1 MPHDA
6 MKISAEA
13 ESEDSPGSVDCVK
26 ILSGLPSYRYV
37 HFICN
42 ATSRVSANS
51 MTMESGAD
59 AQQGADTAVSE
70 TESQQITQ
78 AQIAT
83 LAQVT
88 MAAGHASATAPT
100 VTLVQLPNGQTVQ
113 VHGVIQAAQPSVI
126 QSPQVQTVQSDL
138 NMTELPV
145 NQISTVAESEDSQ
158 ESVDSV
164 TDSQKRREI
173 LSRRPSYRKIL
184 NDLSSDAPGVPR
196 IEEEKSEEDT
206 APAITTV
213 TVPTPIYQTSSG
225 QYIAITQGGA
235 IQLANNG
242 TDGVQGLQTLTMTN
256 AAAAQPGTT
265 ILQYAQTSDGQQ
277 ILVPSNQVVVQAA
290 SGDVQAYQI
299 RTAPTSTIAP
309 GVVMASSPAL
319 PSQGGAEEA
328 TRKREVRLMKN
339 REAARE
345 CRRKKKEYVKCLE
358 NRVAVLENQNKTLI
372 EELKAL
378 KDLYCHKSE

>member
-1 MPHDA
+1 
-6 MKISAEA
+6 
-13 ESEDSPGSVDCVK
+13 
-26 ILSGLPSYRYV
+26 
-37 HFICN
+37 
-42 ATSRVSANS
+42 
-51 MTMESGAD
+51 MTMESGAE
-59 AQQGADTAVSE
+59 AQQGADTAVAE
-70 TESQQITQ
+70 TETQQITQ

-88 MAAGHASATAPT
+88 VGAGHATATGPT

-126 QSPQVQTVQSDL
+126 QSPQVQTVQVTILCYEITRWFNFVS
-138 NMTELPV
+138 V
-145 NQISTVAESEDSQ
+145 YQISTVAESEDSQ

-196 IEEEKSEEDT
+196 IEEEKSEEDV

-299 RTAPTSTIAP
+299 RTAPASTIAP

>member
-1 MPHDA
+1 
-6 MKISAEA
+6 
-13 ESEDSPGSVDCVK
+13 
-26 ILSGLPSYRYV
+26 
-37 HFICN
+37 
-42 ATSRVSANS
+42 
-51 MTMESGAD
+51 MTMESGAENQQSGD
-59 AQQGADTAVSE
+59 AAGTEAETQQMTV
-70 TESQQITQ
+70 Q
-78 AQIAT
+78 AQPQIAT
-83 LAQVT
+83 LAQVS
-88 MAAGHASATAPT
+88 MPAAHATSSAPT

-126 QSPQVQTVQSDL
+126 QSPQVQTVQVLTEEIPNIVLL
-138 NMTELPV
+138 NLIACSYL
-145 NQISTVAESEDSQ
+145 QISTIAESEDSQ

-196 IEEEKSEEDT
+196 IEEEKSEEET
-206 APAITTV
+206 AAPAIATV

-235 IQLANNG
+235 IQLSNNG

-256 AAAAQPGTT
+256 AAATQPGTT
-265 ILQYAQTSDGQQ
+265 ILQYAQTTDGQQ

-290 SGDVQAYQI
+290 SGDVQTYQI

-319 PSQGGAEEA
+319 PTQPAEEA
-328 TRKREVRLMKN
+328 ARKREVRLMKN
-339 REAARE
+339 RHAARE

-378 KDLYCHKSE
+378 KDLYCHKSD

>member
-1 MPHDA
+1 
-6 MKISAEA
+6 
-13 ESEDSPGSVDCVK
+13 
-26 ILSGLPSYRYV
+26 
-37 HFICN
+37 
-42 ATSRVSANS
+42 
-51 MTMESGAD
+51 MTMESGAENQQSGD
-59 AQQGADTAVSE
+59 AAGTEAETQQMTV
-70 TESQQITQ
+70 Q
-78 AQIAT
+78 AQPQIAT
-83 LAQVT
+83 LAQVS
-88 MAAGHASATAPT
+88 MPAAHATSSAPT

-126 QSPQVQTVQSDL
+126 QSPQVQTVQVL
-138 NMTELPV
+138 TEEIPNMCLV
-145 NQISTVAESEDSQ
+145 KFDCCSYLQISTIAESEDSQ

-196 IEEEKSEEDT
+196 IEEEKSEEET
-206 APAITTV
+206 AAPAIATV

-235 IQLANNG
+235 IQLSNNG

-256 AAAAQPGTT
+256 AAATQPGTT
-265 ILQYAQTSDGQQ
+265 ILQYAQTTDGQQ

-290 SGDVQAYQI
+290 SGDVQTYQI

-319 PSQGGAEEA
+319 PTQPAEEA
-328 TRKREVRLMKN
+328 ARKREVRLMKN
-339 REAARE
+339 RHAARE

-378 KDLYCHKSE
+378 KDLYCHKSD

>member
-1 MPHDA
+1 
-6 MKISAEA
+6 
-13 ESEDSPGSVDCVK
+13 
-26 ILSGLPSYRYV
+26 
-37 HFICN
+37 
-42 ATSRVSANS
+42 
-51 MTMESGAD
+51 MTMESGAENQQSGD
-59 AQQGADTAVSE
+59 AAVTEAETQQMTV
-70 TESQQITQ
+70 Q
-78 AQIAT
+78 AQPQIAT
-83 LAQVT
+83 LAQVS
-88 MAAGHASATAPT
+88 MPAAHATSSAPT

-126 QSPQVQTVQSDL
+126 QSPQVQTVQVL
-138 NMTELPV
+138 TEEIPNIHWKCLV
-145 NQISTVAESEDSQ
+145 KFDCCSYLQISTIAESEDSQ

-196 IEEEKSEEDT
+196 IEEEKSEEET
-206 APAITTV
+206 AAPAIATV

-235 IQLANNG
+235 IQLSNNG

-256 AAAAQPGTT
+256 AAATQPGTT
-265 ILQYAQTSDGQQ
+265 ILQYAQTTDGQQ

-290 SGDVQAYQI
+290 SGDVQTYQI

-319 PSQGGAEEA
+319 PTQPAEEA
-328 TRKREVRLMKN
+328 ARKREVRLMKN
-339 REAARE
+339 RHVHSDQFFFTRE

-378 KDLYCHKSE
+378 KDLYCHKSD

>member
-1 MPHDA
+1 
-6 MKISAEA
+6 
-13 ESEDSPGSVDCVK
+13 
-26 ILSGLPSYRYV
+26 
-37 HFICN
+37 
-42 ATSRVSANS
+42 
-51 MTMESGAD
+51 MTMETGAD
-59 AQQGADTAVSE
+59 VQQGGDTAISE
-70 TESQQITQ
+70 TDSQQL
-78 AQIAT
+78 AT
-83 LAQVT
+83 LAQVS
-88 MAAGHASATAPT
+88 MAAAQASATGPT

-126 QSPQVQTVQSDL
+126 QSPQ
-138 NMTELPV
+138 
-145 NQISTVAESEDSQ
+145 ISTIAESDDSQ

-164 TDSQKRREI
+164 TDCQKRREI

-184 NDLSSDAPGVPR
+184 NDLSSDAPAVPR
-196 IEEEKSEEDT
+196 IEEEKSEEDST
-206 APAITTV
+206 PAITTV
-213 TVPTPIYQTSSG
+213 TMPTPIYQTSSG

-256 AAAAQPGTT
+256 AAGAQQGTT

-299 RTAPTSTIAP
+299 RTASSTIAP
-309 GVVMASSPAL
+309 GVVMASSPAI
-319 PSQGGAEEA
+319 PSQGGTEEV

>member
-1 MPHDA
+1 
-6 MKISAEA
+6 MK
-13 ESEDSPGSVDCVK
+13 
-26 ILSGLPSYRYV
+26 
-37 HFICN
+37 
-42 ATSRVSANS
+42 
-51 MTMESGAD
+51 MESAAE
-59 AQQGADTAVSE
+59 AQQGADTAVTE
-70 TESQQITQ
+70 TESQQITP

-83 LAQVT
+83 LAQVSMT
-88 MAAGHASATAPT
+88 AGHATAAGPT

-126 QSPQVQTVQSDL
+126 QSPQVQAVQ
-138 NMTELPV
+138 V
-145 NQISTVAESEDSQ
+145 NTHTYNISTIAESEDSQ

-184 NDLSSDAPGVPR
+184 NDLSSDAPAVPR
-196 IEEEKSEEDT
+196 IEEEKAEEDSSVAAAT
-206 APAITTV
+206 PAITTV

-256 AAAAQPGTT
+256 AAAAAQPGAT

-299 RTAPTSTIAP
+299 RAAPASTIAP

-319 PSQGGAEEA
+319 PTQGATEEV

>member
-1 MPHDA
+1 
-6 MKISAEA
+6 MKMEAAEA
-13 ESEDSPGSVDCVK
+13 QQ
-26 ILSGLPSYRYV
+26 
-37 HFICN
+37 
-42 ATSRVSANS
+42 
-51 MTMESGAD
+51 AD
-59 AQQGADTAVSE
+59 VAVTE
-70 TESQQITQ
+70 TETQHITP

-83 LAQVT
+83 LAQVS
-88 MAAGHASATAPT
+88 MATGHVSATGPT

-126 QSPQVQTVQSDL
+126 QSPQVQTVQ
-138 NMTELPV
+138 
-145 NQISTVAESEDSQ
+145 ISTIAESEDSQ
-158 ESVDSV
+158 ESMDSV

-184 NDLSSDAPGVPR
+184 NDLSSDAPAVPR
-196 IEEEKSEEDT
+196 IEEEKTEEDSAAV

-242 TDGVQGLQTLTMTN
+242 TDGVQGIQTLT
-256 AAAAQPGTT
+256 AAQPGAT

-299 RTAPTSTIAP
+299 RAAPASTIAP

-319 PSQGGAEEA
+319 PTQGATEEV

>member
-1 MPHDA
+1 
-6 MKISAEA
+6 
-13 ESEDSPGSVDCVK
+13 
-26 ILSGLPSYRYV
+26 
-37 HFICN
+37 
-42 ATSRVSANS
+42 
-51 MTMESGAD
+51 MTMDAGAD
-59 AQQGADTAVSE
+59 VQQGSETAVSE
-70 TESQQITQ
+70 TDTQ
-78 AQIAT
+78 QIAT
-83 LAQVT
+83 LAQVSI
-88 MAAGHASATAPT
+88 AAGQASVTGPT

-126 QSPQVQTVQSDL
+126 QSPQVQTVQ
-138 NMTELPV
+138 
-145 NQISTVAESEDSQ
+145 ISTIAESEDSQ
-158 ESVDSV
+158 ESVDSTTLLQKNLERSLV
-164 TDSQKRREI
+164 GHSSRAADRGGKKRRGI
-173 LSRRPSYRKIL
+173 GS
-184 NDLSSDAPGVPR
+184 
-196 IEEEKSEEDT
+196 
-206 APAITTV
+206 AIAAV

-256 AAAAQPGTT
+256 TGAAQSGAT

-299 RTAPTSTIAP
+299 RTASSGTITP
-309 GVVMASSPAL
+309 GVVMASG
-319 PSQGGAEEA
+319 QGGTEEV

>member
-1 MPHDA
+1 LNDHGIWSREP
-6 MKISAEA
+6 AEWRC
-13 ESEDSPGSVDCVK
+13 SRYRGRNPTDDSTGTTTDCNVSPGIYASSSRNIFCTHGD
-26 ILSGLPSYRYV
+26 LSS
-37 HFICN
+37 
-42 ATSRVSANS
+42 
-51 MTMESGAD
+51 
-59 AQQGADTAVSE
+59 
-70 TESQQITQ
+70 
-78 AQIAT
+78 
-83 LAQVT
+83 
-88 MAAGHASATAPT
+88 
-100 VTLVQLPNGQTVQ
+100 
-113 VHGVIQAAQPSVI
+113 AAQWADGSSAWSNSGCPAISYSV
-126 QSPQVQTVQSDL
+126 
-138 NMTELPV
+138 
-145 NQISTVAESEDSQ
+145 STGPDSSAESEDSQ

-196 IEEEKSEEDT
+196 IEEEKSEEET
-206 APAITTV
+206 AAPAIATV

-235 IQLANNG
+235 IQLSNNG

-256 AAAAQPGTT
+256 AAATQPGTT
-265 ILQYAQTSDGQQ
+265 ILQYAQTTDGQQ

-290 SGDVQAYQI
+290 SGDVQTYQI

-319 PSQGGAEEA
+319 PTQPAEEA
-328 TRKREVRLMKN
+328 ARKREVRLMKN

-378 KDLYCHKSE
+378 KDLYCHKSD

>member
-1 MPHDA
+1 MTEGVCFA
-6 MKISAEA
+6 K
-13 ESEDSPGSVDCVK
+13 
-26 ILSGLPSYRYV
+26 
-37 HFICN
+37 
-42 ATSRVSANS
+42 S
-51 MTMESGAD
+51 MTMESGAEVH
-59 AQQGADTAVSE
+59 QGGDTAVSE
-70 TESQQITQ
+70 TDSQQISQ

-83 LAQVT
+83 LAQVS
-88 MAAGHASATAPT
+88 MAAGHATSSGPT

-126 QSPQVQTVQSDL
+126 QSPQVQTVQ
-138 NMTELPV
+138 
-145 NQISTVAESEDSQ
+145 ISTLAESEDSQ

-184 NDLSSDAPGVPR
+184 NDLSSGDTPGVPR

-213 TVPTPIYQTSSG
+213 TMPTSCPIYQTSSG

-242 TDGVQGLQTLTMTN
+242 TDGIQGLQTLTMTN
-256 AAAAQPGTT
+256 AAAAQQGTT

-319 PSQGGAEEA
+319 SGQGGPEVEV

-345 CRRKKKEYVKCLE
+345 CRGKRKEYVKCLE

>member
-1 MPHDA
+1 
-6 MKISAEA
+6 MK
-13 ESEDSPGSVDCVK
+13 
-26 ILSGLPSYRYV
+26 
-37 HFICN
+37 
-42 ATSRVSANS
+42 
-51 MTMESGAD
+51 MESAVEE
-59 AQQGADTAVSE
+59 AQQGVETAATE
-70 TESQQITQ
+70 TVSQQITP
-78 AQIAT
+78 AQIAA
-83 LAQVT
+83 LAQVS
-88 MAAGHASATAPT
+88 MATAHASATGPT

-126 QSPQVQTVQSDL
+126 QSPQVQAV
-138 NMTELPV
+138 
-145 NQISTVAESEDSQ
+145 QISTVAESEDSQ
-158 ESVDSV
+158 ESVDGV

-184 NDLSSDAPGVPR
+184 NDLSSDAPAVPR
-196 IEEEKSEEDT
+196 IEEEKAEEDLSAAA
-206 APAITTV
+206 APSITTV

-242 TDGVQGLQTLTMTN
+242 TDGVQGLPTLTMTS
-256 AAAAQPGTT
+256 AAAAHPGAT

-290 SGDVQAYQI
+290 AGDVQAYQI
-299 RTAPTSTIAP
+299 RAAPASTIAP

-319 PSQGGAEEA
+319 PTQGATEEV

>member
-1 MPHDA
+1 
-6 MKISAEA
+6 
-13 ESEDSPGSVDCVK
+13 
-26 ILSGLPSYRYV
+26 
-37 HFICN
+37 
-42 ATSRVSANS
+42 
-51 MTMESGAD
+51 MTMEAC
-59 AQQGADTAVSE
+59 ADTQQSVE
-70 TESQQITQ
+70 TGTKLEPEIALAQ
-78 AQIAT
+78 ASIAT
-83 LAQVT
+83 GQV
-88 MAAGHASATAPT
+88 SSSSPT
-100 VTLVQLPNGQTVQ
+100 VALVQLPNGQTVQ

-126 QSPQVQTVQSDL
+126 QPPQVQAV
-138 NMTELPV
+138 
-145 NQISTVAESEDSQ
+145 QISTVADSEDSQ

-184 NDLSSDAPGVPR
+184 NDLSSDVPAVPC
-196 IEEEKSEEDT
+196 IEEEKSEDDSI
-206 APAITTV
+206 PAITTV
-213 TVPTPIYQTSSG
+213 TMSTPIYQTSSG

-242 TDGVQGLQTLTMTN
+242 TDGVQGLQALTMAN
-256 AAAAQPGTT
+256 AATAQPGAT

-277 ILVPSNQVVVQAA
+277 ILLPSNQVVVQAA

-299 RTAPTSTIAP
+299 RTAPTSAITP
-309 GVVMASSPAL
+309 GVVMATSPAL
-319 PSQGGAEEA
+319 GTGTGTEEV

>member
-1 MPHDA
+1 
-6 MKISAEA
+6 
-13 ESEDSPGSVDCVK
+13 
-26 ILSGLPSYRYV
+26 
-37 HFICN
+37 
-42 ATSRVSANS
+42 
-51 MTMESGAD
+51 MTMESGAENQQSGD
-59 AQQGADTAVSE
+59 AAVTEAENQQMTV
-70 TESQQITQ
+70 Q
-78 AQIAT
+78 AQPQIAT
-83 LAQVT
+83 LAQVS
-88 MAAGHASATAPT
+88 MPAAHATSSAPT

-126 QSPQVQTVQSDL
+126 QSPQVQTVQ
-138 NMTELPV
+138 
-145 NQISTVAESEDSQ
+145 ISTIAESEDSQ

-196 IEEEKSEEDT
+196 IEEEKSEEET
-206 APAITTV
+206 SAPAITTV

-256 AAAAQPGTT
+256 AAATQPGTT
-265 ILQYAQTSDGQQ
+265 ILQYAQTTDGQQ

-290 SGDVQAYQI
+290 SGDVQTYQI

-319 PSQGGAEEA
+319 PTQPAEEA
-328 TRKREVRLMKN
+328 ARKREVRLMKN
-339 REAARE
+339 R
-345 CRRKKKEYVKCLE
+345 Y
-358 NRVAVLENQNKTLI
+358 
-372 EELKAL
+372 
-378 KDLYCHKSE
+378 LYCIYLDCCGSDTSSDSGRHSCIFTTADTRIFALNLFFLVELIICNKVNV

>member
-1 MPHDA
+1 
-6 MKISAEA
+6 MKMEAAEA
-13 ESEDSPGSVDCVK
+13 
-26 ILSGLPSYRYV
+26 
-37 HFICN
+37 
-42 ATSRVSANS
+42 
-51 MTMESGAD
+51 
-59 AQQGADTAVSE
+59 QQADTAVTQSDA
-70 TESQQITQ
+70 QQITP

-83 LAQVT
+83 LGHVSS
-88 MAAGHASATAPT
+88 AGPT

-113 VHGVIQAAQPSVI
+113 VHGVIQTAQPSVI
-126 QSPQVQTVQSDL
+126 QSPQVQAV
-138 NMTELPV
+138 
-145 NQISTVAESEDSQ
+145 QISTIAESEDSQ

-173 LSRRPSYRKIL
+173 LSRRPSYRSIL
-184 NDLSSDAPGVPR
+184 NDLSSDAPAVPR
-196 IEEEKSEEDT
+196 IEEEKAEEDSASAAAAAT
-206 APAITTV
+206 PAITTV

-225 QYIAITQGGA
+225 QYT
-235 IQLANNG
+235 
-242 TDGVQGLQTLTMTN
+242 
-256 AAAAQPGTT
+256 
-265 ILQYAQTSDGQQ
+265 
-277 ILVPSNQVVVQAA
+277 A

-299 RTAPTSTIAP
+299 RAAPASTIAP
-309 GVVMASSPAL
+309 SVVMASSPAL
-319 PSQGGAEEA
+319 PTGGATEEV

>member
-1 MPHDA
+1 
-6 MKISAEA
+6 
-13 ESEDSPGSVDCVK
+13 
-26 ILSGLPSYRYV
+26 
-37 HFICN
+37 
-42 ATSRVSANS
+42 

-70 TESQQITQ
+70 TENQQITQ

-88 MAAGHASATAPT
+88 MAAGHGSATAPT

-126 QSPQVQTVQSDL
+126 QSPQVQTVQQI
-138 NMTELPV
+138 TK
-145 NQISTVAESEDSQ
+145 ISTVAESEDSQ

-164 TDSQKRREI
+164 TDSRKRREI

-225 QYIAITQGGA
+225 QYSKSVTEGGA

-299 RTAPTSTIAP
+299 RTAQTSTIAP

-319 PSQGGAEEA
+319 PNQGVAEEA

>member
-1 MPHDA
+1 
-6 MKISAEA
+6 
-13 ESEDSPGSVDCVK
+13 
-26 ILSGLPSYRYV
+26 
-37 HFICN
+37 
-42 ATSRVSANS
+42 
-51 MTMESGAD
+51 MESGAENQQSGD
-59 AQQGADTAVSE
+59 AAVTEAENQQMTV
-70 TESQQITQ
+70 Q
-78 AQIAT
+78 AQPQIAT
-83 LAQVT
+83 LAQVS
-88 MAAGHASATAPT
+88 MPAAHATSSAPT

-113 VHGVIQAAQPSVI
+113 VHGVIQTAQPSVI
-126 QSPQVQTVQSDL
+126 QSPQVQTVQ
-138 NMTELPV
+138 
-145 NQISTVAESEDSQ
+145 ISTIAESEDSQ

-196 IEEEKSEEDT
+196 IEEEKSEEEAT

-256 AAAAQPGTT
+256 AAATQPGTT
-265 ILQYAQTSDGQQ
+265 ILQYAQTTDGQQ
-277 ILVPSNQVVVQAA
+277 ILVPSNQVVLLQEMFRPTKFALHPQAPLHL
-290 SGDVQAYQI
+290 V
-299 RTAPTSTIAP
+299 
-309 GVVMASSPAL
+309 SSWHL
-319 PSQGGAEEA
+319 PQLFPLNQQKKQHEKE
-328 TRKREVRLMKN
+328 K
-339 REAARE
+339 EAARE

-378 KDLYCHKSE
+378 KDLYCHKSD

>member
-1 MPHDA
+1 
-6 MKISAEA
+6 MK
-13 ESEDSPGSVDCVK
+13 
-26 ILSGLPSYRYV
+26 
-37 HFICN
+37 
-42 ATSRVSANS
+42 
-51 MTMESGAD
+51 MESAVE
-59 AQQGADTAVSE
+59 AQQGIESAV
-70 TESQQITQ
+70 TESESPQITP

-83 LAQVT
+83 LAQI
-88 MAAGHASATAPT
+88 SA
-100 VTLVQLPNGQTVQ
+100 
-113 VHGVIQAAQPSVI
+113 I
-126 QSPQVQTVQSDL
+126 
-138 NMTELPV
+138 
-145 NQISTVAESEDSQ
+145 AESEDSQ

-184 NDLSSDAPGVPR
+184 NDLSSDAPAVPR
-196 IEEEKSEEDT
+196 IEEEKAEEDSSAAAAAAT
-206 APAITTV
+206 PAITTV

-256 AAAAQPGTT
+256 PAAAAQPGAT

-299 RTAPTSTIAP
+299 RAAPASTIAP

-319 PSQGGAEEA
+319 PTQGATEEV

>member
-1 MPHDA
+1 
-6 MKISAEA
+6 
-13 ESEDSPGSVDCVK
+13 
-26 ILSGLPSYRYV
+26 
-37 HFICN
+37 
-42 ATSRVSANS
+42 
-51 MTMESGAD
+51 MTMEA
-59 AQQGADTAVSE
+59 GADTQQSGEQVVSE
-70 TESQQITQ
+70 SEAQHITLSQLQ
-78 AQIAT
+78 ASI
-83 LAQVT
+83 
-88 MAAGHASATAPT
+88 AAGQLSTSGST

-126 QSPQVQTVQSDL
+126 QSPQVQTVQ
-138 NMTELPV
+138 
-145 NQISTVAESEDSQ
+145 ISTIAESEDSQ

-164 TDSQKRREI
+164 TDCQKRREI

-184 NDLSSDAPGVPR
+184 NDLSSDVPAVPR
-196 IEEEKSEEDT
+196 IEEEKSEDDT
-206 APAITTV
+206 APAVTTV
-213 TVPTPIYQTSSG
+213 SMPTPIYQTSSG

-242 TDGVQGLQTLTMTN
+242 TDGLQTLTMAN
-256 AAAAQPGTT
+256 AGQAGAT
-265 ILQYAQTSDGQQ
+265 ILQYAQTTDGQQ

-299 RTAPTSTIAP
+299 RTAPTSAITP
-309 GVVMASSPAL
+309 GVVMATSPAL
-319 PSQGGAEEA
+319 GSGGGGGTEEV

>member
-1 MPHDA
+1 
-6 MKISAEA
+6 MK
-13 ESEDSPGSVDCVK
+13 
-26 ILSGLPSYRYV
+26 
-37 HFICN
+37 
-42 ATSRVSANS
+42 
-51 MTMESGAD
+51 MESAVE
-59 AQQGADTAVSE
+59 AQQGVETAVTE
-70 TESQQITQ
+70 TESQQITP

-83 LAQVT
+83 LAQVSMT
-88 MAAGHASATAPT
+88 TGHASATGPT

-126 QSPQVQTVQSDL
+126 QSPQVQAV
-138 NMTELPV
+138 
-145 NQISTVAESEDSQ
+145 QISTIAESEDSQ

-184 NDLSSDAPGVPR
+184 NDLSSDAPAVPR
-196 IEEEKSEEDT
+196 IEEEKAEEDSSAAAAT
-206 APAITTV
+206 PSITTV

-256 AAAAQPGTT
+256 AAAAQPGAT

-299 RTAPTSTIAP
+299 RAAPASTIAP

-319 PSQGGAEEA
+319 PTQGATEEV

>member
-1 MPHDA
+1 
-6 MKISAEA
+6 
-13 ESEDSPGSVDCVK
+13 
-26 ILSGLPSYRYV
+26 
-37 HFICN
+37 
-42 ATSRVSANS
+42 
-51 MTMESGAD
+51 MTMEAGAD
-59 AQQGADTAVSE
+59 TQQSGETAVSE
-70 TESQQITQ
+70 SEAQQITLAQ
-78 AQIAT
+78 ASIAA
-83 LAQVT
+83 AQVT
-88 MAAGHASATAPT
+88 SSSPT

-126 QSPQVQTVQSDL
+126 QSPQVQTV
-138 NMTELPV
+138 
-145 NQISTVAESEDSQ
+145 QISTVAESEDSQ

-184 NDLSSDAPGVPR
+184 NDLSSDVPAVPR
-196 IEEEKSEEDT
+196 IEEEKSEDDT

-213 TVPTPIYQTSSG
+213 TMPTPIYQTSSG

-242 TDGVQGLQTLTMTN
+242 TDGVQGLQTLTMAN
-256 AAAAQPGTT
+256 AAGAQPGAT

-299 RTAPTSTIAP
+299 RTAPTSAITP
-309 GVVMASSPAL
+309 GVVMATSPAL
-319 PSQGGAEEA
+319 GSGGGTEEV

>member
-1 MPHDA
+1 M
-6 MKISAEA
+6 EA
-13 ESEDSPGSVDCVK
+13 
-26 ILSGLPSYRYV
+26 
-37 HFICN
+37 
-42 ATSRVSANS
+42 
-51 MTMESGAD
+51 GAD
-59 AQQGADTAVSE
+59 TQQSGETAVSE
-70 TESQQITQ
+70 SEAQQIS
-78 AQIAT
+78 
-83 LAQVT
+83 LAQASI
-88 MAAGHASATAPT
+88 AAAQVSSSSPT

-126 QSPQVQTVQSDL
+126 QSPQVQTV
-138 NMTELPV
+138 
-145 NQISTVAESEDSQ
+145 QISTVAESEDSQ

-184 NDLSSDAPGVPR
+184 NDLSSDVPAVPR
-196 IEEEKSEEDT
+196 IEEEKSEDDT

-213 TVPTPIYQTSSG
+213 TMPTPIYQTSSG

-242 TDGVQGLQTLTMTN
+242 TDGVQGLQTLTMAN
-256 AAAAQPGTT
+256 AAGAQSGAT

-299 RTAPTSTIAP
+299 RTAPTSAITP
-309 GVVMASSPAL
+309 GVVMATSPAL
-319 PSQGGAEEA
+319 GSGGGTEEV